1 MHTYRGHHLPTPSA
15 ARTAR
20 AYLRQLPRS
29 LGTSTRTPCRRQTG
43 CRPLRADDYAALPHV
58 VVNSSENLV
67 DKPASLDAHFNHRRG
82 APGEKSRGRF
92 FVSGARRERHLHPHI
107 SRANQR
113 MRPMMRISSAVR
125 S

>member
-1 MHTYRGHHLPTPSA
+1 MHTYRGHQLPTPSA

-20 AYLRQLPRS
+20 AYLRQLPRF

-67 DKPASLDAHFNHRRG
+67 DKPAPLDASFHHRTG
-82 APGEKSRGRF
+82 APGE
-92 FVSGARRERHLHPHI
+92 
-107 SRANQR
+107 
-113 MRPMMRISSAVR
+113 
-125 S
+125 